1 MSMLEY
7 ENYEY
12 YGKIKSGEK
21 ERKVYK
27 MKRPIED
34 RDRGRKLNHRPKKT
48 KPGNFNPGFVVE

>member
-1 MSMLEY
+1 MLEY